1 VEFEWDDA
9 KAARNLRIHGVS
21 FDEARTTFNDPLA
34 FMHADEEHSN
44 EEARFMLL
52 GMSREGRLL
61 MTVFAERGERIRIIS
76 SRRATRQE
84 VEGREKGI

>member
-1 VEFEWDDA
+1 MEFEWDDA

-21 FDEARTTFNDPLA
+21 FEEAKTTFYDPLA
-34 FMHADEEHSN
+34 LMHADEEHSN

-61 MTVFAERGERIRIIS
+61 RTVFAERAERIRIIS
-76 SRRATRQE
+76 SRRATRRE
-84 VEGREKGI
+84 VSGHEKGI

>member
-44 EEARFMLL
+44 EEARFCCL
-52 GMSREGRLL
+52 GC
-61 MTVFAERGERIRIIS
+61 RG
-76 SRRATRQE
+76 
-84 VEGREKGI
+84 KGGC